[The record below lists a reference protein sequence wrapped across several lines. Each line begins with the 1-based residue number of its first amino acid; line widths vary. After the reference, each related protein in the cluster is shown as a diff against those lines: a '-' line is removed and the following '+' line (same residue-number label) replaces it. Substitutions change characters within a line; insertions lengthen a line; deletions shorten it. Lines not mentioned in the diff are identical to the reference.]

1 MPDTHQP
8 SSPPDVVDLLYRD
21 HERITLHLLETM
33 PEGEPQSDLE
43 RVAMES
49 ELLERLRNLKDEIE
63 AHLYIEE
70 HVVYPFCS
78 KFDAFSTLITRC
90 HEEHRTARAGLM
102 DALQAGIPNDRIRK
116 MLHSLKADLKKH
128 FKFEE
133 EELFSLIR
141 RQISRS
147 DREELGKQL
156 ELTRLEWRR
165 VLKKAA

>member
-1 MPDTHQP
+1 MPEANSP
-8 SSPPDVVDLLYRD
+8 KSPPDVVDLLYRD
-21 HERITLHLLETM
+21 HERITLHLIETL

-49 ELLERLRNLKDEIE
+49 ELLERLHNLKDELE

-78 KFDAFSTLITRC
+78 KFDSFRTLITRC

-102 DALQAGIPNDRIRK
+102 DALQPGMPDDRIRK
-116 MLHSLKADLKKH
+116 MLQSLRADLEKH

-133 EELFSLIR
+133 SELFSLIR
-141 RQISRS
+141 KQIPRS
-147 DREELGKQL
+147 EREELGKQL
-156 ELTRLEWRR
+156 EITRLEWRR
-165 VLKKAA
+165 VLKKAG